1 MHKAR
6 PVPWRDRTSLIT
18 RIMSVGPSKPHLSLS
33 LQSRR
38 APATHQWYRS
48 PVSLPGKLRQGPL
61 SRGWTRCGP
70 APRTRHLWTP
80 LASPTQSRTVAPL
93 ALWFGRQLSS
103 TQFKPPPQTQIH
115 TDPTRHLARSAPPPA
130 PFSFPSS
137 CPASVTLPG
146 SAPCP
151 REPVRRPSEGA
162 KNRGLPNVDR
172 EAARARHLGEEQ
184 GRLS

>member
-1 MHKAR
+1 M
-6 PVPWRDRTSLIT
+6 
-18 RIMSVGPSKPHLSLS
+18 GPSKPHLSLS

-48 PVSLPGKLRQGPL
+48 PVPLPGKLRQGPL

-80 LASPTQSRTVAPL
+80 LASPTQSRTVGPL
-93 ALWFGRQLSS
+93 APWFERQLSILQSS

-115 TDPTRHLARSAPPPA
+115 TNPTRHLARSAPPPA

-137 CPASVTLPG
+137 CPASLTLPG

-162 KNRGLPNVDR
+162 KNGGLPNVDR
-172 EAARARHLGEEQ
+172 EAARALSIWARSRDACPEVIPKLVGRRRH
-184 GRLS
+184 RP